1 MKKIQNMASGNSA
14 NFQRVHQASR
24 TVYTYNSKKN
34 KSYSKRHEQT
44 SKSIL
49 EVDHYQN
56 ALKKGLVNTEKQKIL
71 KEKKKV
77 FDKKKK

>member
-1 MKKIQNMASGNSA
+1 M
-14 NFQRVHQASR
+14 
-24 TVYTYNSKKN
+24 
-34 KSYSKRHEQT
+34 
-44 SKSIL
+44 

-77 FDKKKK
+77 FEKKKK

>member
-1 MKKIQNMASGNSA
+1 M
-14 NFQRVHQASR
+14 
-24 TVYTYNSKKN
+24 
-34 KSYSKRHEQT
+34 
-44 SKSIL
+44 

-77 FDKKKK
+77 FEKKKKYPRSIRNFEHWKVRMGVQLLRQIDFTV

>member
-1 MKKIQNMASGNSA
+1 MASGTSA
-14 NFQRVHQASR
+14 SFQRVHQTNR
-24 TVYTYNSKKN
+24 TVYTDSSKKT
-34 KSYSKRHEQT
+34 KSYSRRHEQT
-44 SKSIL
+44 SKSIM

-77 FDKKKK
+77 FEKKKK